1 MKKIIEVQNLV
12 KDYKDVHAVKNISFS
27 VDEGSFFAFLGINGA
42 GKSTTINILCTV
54 LEKTSGNVKIGGYD
68 LDTQK
73 SKIKDLIG
81 IVFQNSVLD
90 KQLTVKENLVSRAAY
105 YGFTKAET
113 RNRLSELTEIFNLSE
128 IIDRRYCKLS
138 GGQRR
143 RVDIARAL
151 INRPKILF
159 LDEPTTGLDPQTRI
173 QVWNIIHNLRKE
185 TGLTVFL
192 TTHYMEET
200 ADCDSVVIIDSGIIS
215 ANDTPHNLKKQYAH
229 NSLIWY
235 TPKSE
240 DAERLIKNENL
251 DSEYVGDA
259 YKIKITDSNEATRLI
274 TNYKEI
280 SDYEVIK
287 GDMDDVFLTI
297 TGKRLGE

>member
-12 KDYKDVHAVKNISFS
+12 KDYKDIHAVRDISFS
-27 VDEGSFFAFLGINGA
+27 VDEGSFFAFLGVNGA

-54 LEKTSGNVKIGGYD
+54 LEKTSGVVKIGGYD

-81 IVFQNSVLD
+81 IVFQNPVLD

-113 RNRLSELTEIFNLSE
+113 RSRLDELTEIFNLTE
-128 IIDRRYCKLS
+128 ILNRRYAKLS

-173 QVWNIIHNLRKE
+173 QVWSTIHKLRRE

-200 ADCDSVVIIDSGIIS
+200 ADCDNVVIIDSGKIS

-229 NSLIWY
+229 NRLVWY
-235 TPKSE
+235 TPKS
-240 DAERLIKNENL
+240 NGTENL
-251 DSEYVGDA
+251 LKGEKLDFEYIGDA
-259 YKIKITDSNEATRLI
+259 YKIKIADSGEATRLI
-274 TNYKEI
+274 TSYPQI

>member
-12 KDYKDVHAVKNISFS
+12 KDYKDVHAVRDISFS

-54 LEKTSGNVKIGGYD
+54 LKKTSGIVKIGGYD

-81 IVFQNSVLD
+81 IVFQSPVLD

-105 YGFTKAET
+105 YGYTKAET
-113 RNRLSELTEIFNLSE
+113 KKKIDYLTDIFNLKE
-128 IIDRRYCKLS
+128 ILNRRYTKLS

-151 INRPKILF
+151 INNPKILF

-173 QVWNIIHNLRKE
+173 QVWNIIHKLRKE

-200 ADCDSVVIIDSGIIS
+200 ADCDNVVIIDSGEIS
-215 ANDTPHNLKKQYAH
+215 ANNTPYNLKKQYAH
-229 NSLIWY
+229 NRLVWY
-235 TPKSE
+235 TSKSDDVE
-240 DAERLIKNENL
+240 NLLNNENL
-251 DSEYVGDA
+251 TFEYIGDA
-259 YKIKITDSNEATRLI
+259 YKIKIADSSEATRLI
-274 TNYKEI
+274 TSYPQI